1 MEYNVA
7 YDLSK
12 QVKDIDQNYLDEK
25 MEDARAVSQEAR
37 RKILAAKQQDRISHQ
52 AAIQNLKSS
61 LYGF

>member
-1 MEYNVA
+1 MEYNIA

-37 RKILAAKQQDRISHQ
+37 RKILAAKQQDRLNHQ
-52 AAIQNLKSS
+52 ATIQNLKSS

>member
-37 RKILAAKQQDRISHQ
+37 RKILAAKQQDRLNHQ
-52 AAIQNLKSS
+52 VAIQKLKSS

>member
-1 MEYNVA
+1 MEYNIA

-37 RKILAAKQQDRISHQ
+37 RKILAAKQQDRLNHQ
-52 AAIQNLKSS
+52 VAIQNLKSS

>member
-37 RKILAAKQQDRISHQ
+37 RKILAAKQQDRLNHQ
-52 AAIQNLKSS
+52 VAIQNLKSS

>member
-12 QVKDIDQNYLDEK
+12 QVKDIDQNYLNEK
-25 MEDARAVSQEAR
+25 MEDARAVSQEAL
-37 RKILAAKQQDRISHQ
+37 RKILAAKQQDRINHQ
-52 AAIQNLKSS
+52 VAIQNLKSS

>member
-37 RKILAAKQQDRISHQ
+37 RKILAAKQQDRLNHQ
-52 AAIQNLKSS
+52 VAIQNLKTS